1 MPTLKKSLNI
11 PLSSEELRVLE
22 ATRITMLKILAKE
35 SESGDHTVLKMEIQ
49 QSDGNKDEFLFHGL
63 TIKLL
68 YRLISELDSDKK
80 SFALPPETELT
91 TQKAADFMKVSRPY
105 FVKLLES
112 GEIPFRLVGP
122 RRRVRFSDLLI
133 YMDQAQRESHR
144 HEGLDELVA
153 EAQKLNM
160 Y

>member
-22 ATRITMLKILAKE
+22 AARITMLKILAKE

-49 QSDGNKDEFLFHGL
+49 HSDGNKEEFLFHGL

-80 SFALPPETELT
+80 SFALHPETELT

-122 RRRVRFSDLLI
+122 RRRVRFSELLI
-133 YMDQAQRESHR
+133 YMEHVERESLR
-144 HEGLDELVA
+144 HEGLDELA
-153 EAQKLNM
+153 AKAQKLNM